1 MIINTHFSGLDELGR
16 ALTQLEKEV
25 KTKIL
30 REAGKKAMEPV
41 LDDMKQHAGFDET
54 SQAAHMRDSIKIRTS
69 SRKKLKGS
77 VLITVGPSNK
87 HFIKAFAQEMGTV
100 KQVSRPFIRPAL
112 DYNKQ
117 AVIKILAAE
126 IRDALNRL
134 HK

>member
-1 MIINTHFSGLDELGR
+1 MNINASVTGLRELGE
-16 ALTQLEKEV
+16 ALSRLEEEI

-30 REAGKKAMEPV
+30 RDAGKKAMEPV
-41 LDDMKQHAGFDET
+41 LDDMKRNAGFDEA
-54 SQAAHMRDSIKIRTS
+54 SQASHMRDSIKIRSTKS
-69 SRKKLKGS
+69 KKLNGS

-117 AVIKILAAE
+117 AVLKILTTE
-126 IRDALNRL
+126 IRDALYRF
-134 HK
+134 K